1 MKRIFASLVLPIFFV
16 LAALP
21 AGRVSAQTAPVVTD
35 LMKDIDGVAQKLVA
49 MAKAM
54 PVEKYS
60 WRPGAGVRS
69 VGEVF
74 LHVASDNYLL
84 PALGGTA
91 MPASTKL
98 DAKNFKTFETYE
110 KRTLTREQI
119 VAELET
125 SFAHLKTAMQKV
137 TAAQLPAAVD
147 MFGQKSTQQALW
159 IATATHLH
167 EHLGQSIAYA
177 RTNGIVPPW
186 SK

>member
-1 MKRIFASLVLPIFFV
+1 MHRFAPAFV
-16 LAALP
+16 ALCLATISSSPVA
-21 AGRVSAQTAPVVTD
+21 AQTAPVVID
-35 LMKDIDGVAQKLVA
+35 LVKDVDGVAQKFVA
-49 MAKAM
+49 LAKAM
-54 PVEKYS
+54 PVDKYG
-60 WRPGAGVRS
+60 WRPGTGVRS

-98 DAKNFKTFETYE
+98 DMKDFKTFEVYE
-110 KRTLTREQI
+110 KRPLTREQI
-119 VAELET
+119 VSDLEV
-125 SFAHLKTAMQKV
+125 SFAHLKTAMQKT
-137 TAAQLPAAVD
+137 TAATLANPVD

-177 RTNGIVPPW
+177 RMGGIVPPW